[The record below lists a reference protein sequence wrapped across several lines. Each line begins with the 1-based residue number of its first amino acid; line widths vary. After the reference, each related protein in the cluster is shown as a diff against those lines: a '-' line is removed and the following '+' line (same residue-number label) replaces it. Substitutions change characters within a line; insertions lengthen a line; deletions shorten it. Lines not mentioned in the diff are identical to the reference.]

1 MITWP
6 IFLALFLSIIAV
18 YFSVKFEDSKINKKR
33 QEKEKEELKQLDL
46 EKRKERIKNEK

>member
-18 YFSVKFEDSKINKKR
+18 YLSIKIEDSKINKRR
-33 QEKEKEELKQLDL
+33 QEKEKDELKQLDL